1 MAAPVCCRGLRPLV
15 LSWSREL
22 PCVWRALHTSA
33 VCAKNR
39 AARVRVGKGDKPVTY
54 EQAHAPHHIAH
65 RKGWLSLHTELFVE
79 HPLFANTCEGHK
91 DEKTRVTA
99 FQGHLFQ
106 QGKQEAN
113 RQLQDEAGQA
123 QPQNRQDGQTVT
135 LAMMCVAQHSRDCS
149 RLVSWTLSLASCSDR
164 LNTEDELMWTQALWT
179 QALIWEKR

>member
-135 LAMMCVAQHSRDCS
+135 LAMMCVAQVQNYHVEWRRGARRAAALTTRDP
-149 RLVSWTLSLASCSDR
+149 
-164 LNTEDELMWTQALWT
+164 
-179 QALIWEKR
+179 WEGSSQRGTPHGLQPGYC